1 MINSSLIKSQ
11 YDVIV
16 VGGGPAGT
24 LAARMVAEQGFSVLL
39 LEKDREFGVPV
50 RCAEL
55 VGSKG
60 FSLALEPKKEWITN
74 IAHGVTFVSPSG
86 IPVSIPT
93 PEPAWMLDRARMEND
108 MARMAADAGA
118 DLLVRATASALI
130 FDDFGKI
137 AGLTVMHP
145 EGSRDF
151 KCRLIIAADGIESR
165 MAKLAGL
172 KSAITDLND
181 IGICAQYLVSGIK
194 SENGYPELHFGKN
207 ILPDCYAWMF
217 PKGNG
222 LANLGLGIRTASAK
236 NDSPVDILNRFI
248 KLRFP
253 NVKPLRLTIG
263 SVPLGLYLERLVT
276 DNFMVVGDAARM
288 ANCLDGGGITFALN
302 SAVMASKAAIAAL
315 HSGNTSSESLSTY
328 QQEWRRGVG
337 KQQER
342 TFKLKDAVLKVTDE
356 TIEKAAKSLI
366 KKKFENLEY
375 MDLLKSTIFNQPS
388 LILEAIKLFKN

>member
-1 MINSSLIKSQ
+1 MISLLKDS
-11 YDVIV
+11 YDAIV
-16 VGGGPAGT
+16 VGGGPAGC
-24 LAARMVAEQGFSVLL
+24 LSALRLSEKGHSVLL

-60 FSLALEPKKEWITN
+60 FSLAIEPKKEWITH

-86 IPVSIPT
+86 IPVAVPT

-108 MARMAADAGA
+108 MARMAADKGA
-118 DLLVRATASALI
+118 DLLVRATASALL
-130 FDDFGKI
+130 FNSEGKI
-137 AGLTVMHP
+137 NGLTVMHP
-145 EGSRDF
+145 EGIRDF
-151 KCRLIIAADGIESR
+151 KCRLIIAADGVESR
-165 MAKLAGL
+165 MAKLAGIN
-172 KSAITDLND
+172 SAITDLND

-194 SENGYPELHFGKN
+194 SDNGFPELHFGKN

-222 LANLGLGIRTASAK
+222 LANLGLGIRTVSAK
-236 NDSPVDILNRFI
+236 NESPVEVLNRFI

-253 NVKPLRLTIG
+253 GVKPLRLTIG
-263 SVPLGLYLERLVT
+263 SVPLGMYLRKLIT

-302 SAVMASKAAIAAL
+302 SASIAAKVASDAL
-315 HSGNTSSESLSTY
+315 SNGDTSLKALSPY
-328 QQEWRRGVG
+328 EKEWQNGIG

-342 TFKLKDAVLKVTDE
+342 TFKLKNAVLKVTDD

-366 KKKFENLEY
+366 KKKFEDLEY
-375 MDLLKSTIFNQPS
+375 MDLLKTTIFNQPS
-388 LILEAIKLFKN
+388 LILEAIKLFKS

>member
-1 MINSSLIKSQ
+1 MIFSLKDQ
-11 YDVIV
+11 YDAIV

-24 LAARMVAEQGFSVLL
+24 LAARIIADGGHSVLL

-74 IAHGVTFVSPSG
+74 VAYGVTFVSPSG
-86 IPVSIPT
+86 IPVSVPT

-118 DLLVRATASALI
+118 DLLVRATASALL
-130 FDDFGKI
+130 FDDNNKI
-137 AGLTVMHP
+137 SGLTVMHP
-145 EGSRDF
+145 EGKRDF
-151 KCRLIIAADGIESR
+151 KCRIIVAADGIESR

-172 KSAITDLND
+172 NPAITDLNN

-194 SENGYPELHFGKN
+194 SENGFPELHFGKN
-207 ILPDCYAWMF
+207 IMPDCYAWMF

-222 LANLGLGIRTASAK
+222 LANLGLGIRTISAK
-236 NDSPVDILNRFI
+236 KESPVDILNRFM

-253 NVKPLRLTIG
+253 GVKPLRLTIG

-302 SAVMASKAAIAAL
+302 SAAMAAKTASVAL
-315 HSGNTSSESLSTY
+315 SNNDTSSVALLPY
-328 QQEWRRGVG
+328 QKEWRNGIG

-366 KKKFENLEY
+366 KKKFESLEY

-388 LILEAIKLFKN
+388 LILEAIKLFKS